1 MELSGPKIKN
11 FPIFPQ
17 KIFFHIFWEM
27 ELSGPKLIKFH
38 VGTFRARKIKKT
50 HSEKNFLSFGKRNLL
65 APSLFFLYISRK
77 VLQSQE
83 KKNLLYFWK

>member
-17 KIFFHIFWEM
+17 KKIFHIFWEM

-50 HSEKNFLSFGKRNLL
+50 HSEK
-65 APSLFFLYISRK
+65 IS
-77 VLQSQE
+77 
-83 KKNLLYFWK
+83 